1 MKTYYLTFFTARSYC
16 LTFKGTL
23 ENIYANLQENKEFI
37 CELWQKPEA
46 EAMFYTDP
54 QARYLWL
61 MNAEQAT
68 YADILSNISTH
79 GTLKPKKTISILE
92 RI

>member
-1 MKTYYLTFFTARSYC
+1 MKTYYLTFFTALSHC

-23 ENIYANLQENKEFI
+23 ENIYAHLQENKDFI
-37 CELWQKPEA
+37 CELWQQQGA

-54 QARYLWL
+54 KGRYLWL
-61 MNAEQAT
+61 MNAKQAT
-68 YADILSNISTH
+68 YADILSNVGTH
-79 GTLKPKKTISILE
+79 GTLKPIKIVSILE

>member
-16 LTFKGTL
+16 LTFKGSL
-23 ENIYANLQENKEFI
+23 ENLIAHLQENRDFLT
-37 CELWQKPEA
+37 ELWQQPEA
-46 EAMFYTDP
+46 EVMFYNNP
-54 QARYLWL
+54 QGRYLWL
-61 MNAEQAT
+61 MKAEQAT
-68 YADILSNISTH
+68 YADLLSNIGTH